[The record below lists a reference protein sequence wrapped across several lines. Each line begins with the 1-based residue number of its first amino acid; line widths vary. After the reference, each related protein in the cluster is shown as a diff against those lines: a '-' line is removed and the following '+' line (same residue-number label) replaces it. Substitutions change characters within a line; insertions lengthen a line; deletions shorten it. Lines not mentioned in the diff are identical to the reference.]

1 MRNTQLVDKVKV
13 VNAVVPTAGSIGAA
27 TATVVD
33 GSAGYDRVMFILSTG
48 AAGTGATMSY
58 KIQSS
63 ATSGGTYADVTSAAL
78 TALDDTG
85 GSKQYIID
93 MPVSAAKPYFKVVS
107 TIGTG
112 TFANSSIAVLYRGD
126 SYPVATSYATQLV
139 TL

>member
-1 MRNTQLVDKVKV
+1 MRNTQLGDKVKI
-13 VNAVVPTAGSIGAA
+13 VNAVIPTVGAIGAS

-33 GSAGYDRVMFILSTG
+33 GSAGYDRVMFVLSTG
-48 AAGTGATMSY
+48 AATATATMSY

-63 ATSGGTYADVTSAAL
+63 ATSGGSYTDVSGAAL

-93 MPVSAAKPYFKVVS
+93 MPVASAKPFFFFFSAV
-107 TIGTG
+107 GTAA
-112 TFANSSIAVLYRGD
+112 FANSSIAILYRVD